1 MNEEIYIRFF
11 APVTPQTV
19 NALLQVL
26 DQALHMRATRVHLLL
41 SSPGGSVFHGLSVY
55 NLLRGAPFETYT
67 YNFGSVDSIGVVL
80 FCAGARRFSVPHARF
95 LLHPVQFNVQ
105 GNAQFSESQLEE
117 HLKGLRADQENIA
130 RVVADTVGKPL
141 AEVVREMHQRLAL
154 NPEQARE
161 YGLVHEIRSVL
172 IPPGATLFAINEP
185 LNLPAPFAPP
195 APQA

>member
-1 MNEEIYIRFF
+1 MTSEIYVRFF
-11 APVTPQTV
+11 APVIPQTV

-26 DQALHMRATRVHLLL
+26 DQAVQHGVERVHLLL

-55 NLLRGAPFETYT
+55 NWLRGAPFQTYT

-80 FCAGARRFSVPHARF
+80 FCSGAQRFSVPHARF

-141 AEVVREMHQRLAL
+141 AEVMHDMHQRLAL
-154 NPEQARE
+154 NPDQARA
-161 YGLVHEIRSVL
+161 YGLVHEIKSL
-172 IPPGATLFAINEP
+172 LLPPSATLFTINEP
-185 LNLPAPFAPP
+185 LNLSNPFMPAQP
-195 APQA
+195 A